1 MKFSIKRFTQSC
13 VVTSLALVAGWVS
26 AADDEPT
33 AKARN
38 VILFI
43 GDGMGISTITAA
55 RIFDGQQRGEPG
67 EENSLSFERFE
78 NVALVK
84 TYNTNAQVPDSA
96 GTMSAIMT
104 GVKTKMGVFGVD
116 DQAARGICQSQEK
129 ALVKTLLEAAEENGY
144 ATGVVSTATL
154 THATPGATYA
164 HTVDRNWEADSDMSD
179 AARKAGCIDIA
190 TQFVEMAY
198 GDGVDIALAGGREKF
213 LPKEMIDPE
222 YPDVRG
228 ARDDGRDL
236 TREWQAAA
244 PDRAFV
250 WNAAQLKQTDARQVL
265 GLFEPSHMRFD
276 ADRSDDPGGEPSLA
290 ELTARAISH
299 LQNHPDGA
307 ERGYFL
313 MVEAGRIDH
322 AHHFGNAYRALTDTV
337 ALSDAVAVAQE
348 MTSAADTLTLVTADH
363 SHTLTIAGYPRR
375 GNPILGKAVALGG
388 AVMKDAQGQP
398 YTTLG
403 YANGPGHRNPPQD
416 LAGIDTTKSDYQQHA
431 GVPMAVETHAGEDVA
446 AFATGP
452 GSAALRGVIEQ
463 NEIFFVLNRA
473 FSGFERALSGSNERA
488 LSGFGG

>member
-1 MKFSIKRFTQSC
+1 MNRLLKCFALI
-13 VVTSLALVAGWVS
+13 VVASLFAFMGTSVIAEDRESEQL
-26 AADDEPT
+26 
-33 AKARN
+33 ARN
-38 VILFI
+38 VIVFI

-55 RIFDGQQRGEPG
+55 RIFAGQQRGEPG

-116 DQAARGICQSQEK
+116 DQAARGICQSQQK

-164 HTVDRNWEADSDMSD
+164 HTVDRDWEADSDMSE
-179 AARKAGCIDIA
+179 AARNAGCLDIA

-236 TREWQAAA
+236 TRQWQAAA

-250 WNAAQLKQTDARQVL
+250 WNAAQLKQTDARQIL
-265 GLFEPSHMRFD
+265 GLFEPSHMRFE
-276 ADRSDDPGGEPSLA
+276 ADRGDDPGGEPSIA
-290 ELTARAISH
+290 ELTARAIRH
-299 LQNHPDGA
+299 LQNHPDG
-307 ERGYFL
+307 ERRGYFL

-337 ALSDAVAVAQE
+337 ALSEAVAVAQA
-348 MTSAADTLTLVTADH
+348 MTSTADTLTLVTADH
-363 SHTLTIAGYPRR
+363 SHTLTIAGYPQR
-375 GNPILGKAVALGG
+375 GNPILGKVVLPGG
-388 AVMKDAQGQP
+388 TTMKDGQGQP

-403 YANGPGHRNPPQD
+403 YANGPGYRNPALE
-416 LAGIDTTKSDYQQHA
+416 LAEIDTTEPNYQQHA
-431 GVPMAVETHAGEDVA
+431 GVPMPVETHAGEDVA

-452 GSAALRGVIEQ
+452 GSDALRGVIEQ
-463 NEIFFVLNRA
+463 NEIFYVVNRA
-473 FSGFERALSGSNERA
+473 VGGFEKSGGSEARD
-488 LSGFGG
+488 

>member
-1 MKFSIKRFTQSC
+1 MKRIVNGLVLIGSALSIVFSS
-13 VVTSLALVAGWVS
+13 GS
-26 AADDEPT
+26 AIGADRENDSH
-33 AKARN
+33 ARN
-38 VILFI
+38 VIVFI

-55 RIFDGQQRGEPG
+55 RIFEGQLRGEPG

-116 DQAARGICQSQEK
+116 DQAARGICQSQQK

-164 HTVDRNWEADSDMSD
+164 HTVDRDWEADSDMS
-179 AARKAGCIDIA
+179 AAAKQAGCIDIA
-190 TQFVEMAY
+190 RQFVEMPY
-198 GDGVDIALAGGREKF
+198 GDGVDIALAGGRAKF

-228 ARDDGRDL
+228 ARDDGLDL
-236 TREWQAAA
+236 TRQWQAAA

-250 WNAAQLKQTDARQVL
+250 WNAAQLKQSDARQIL
-265 GLFEPSHMRFD
+265 GLFEPSHMRFE
-276 ADRSDDPGGEPSLA
+276 AERGDDPGGEPSLA
-290 ELTARAISH
+290 ELTRRAIRH

-307 ERGYFL
+307 RRGFFL

-348 MTSAADTLTLVTADH
+348 MTSTSDTLTLVTADH
-363 SHTLTIAGYPRR
+363 SHTLTIAGYPGR
-375 GNPILGKAVALGG
+375 GNPILGKVAVPSGAL
-388 AVMKDAQGQP
+388 MKDSQGQP

-403 YANGPGHRNPPQD
+403 YANGPGHRNPAQELTD
-416 LAGIDTTKSDYQQHA
+416 VDTTARDYQQHA
-431 GVPMAVETHAGEDVA
+431 GIPMPVETHAGEDVA

-463 NEIFFVLNRA
+463 NELFFIVNRA
-473 FSGFERALSGSNERA
+473 AGGFEAKD
-488 LSGFGG
+488 

>member
-1 MKFSIKRFTQSC
+1 MNRSPQWFSLSAIVLSLAFASC
-13 VVTSLALVAGWVS
+13 VAAGTE
-26 AADDEPT
+26 DE
-33 AKARN
+33 ASSKARN
-38 VILFI
+38 VILFL

-55 RIFDGQQRGEPG
+55 RIFEGQQRGQPG

-116 DQAARGICQSQEK
+116 DRAARGICQSEQK
-129 ALVKTLLEAAEENGY
+129 ALVKTLLEAAEDNGY

-164 HTVDRNWEADSDMSD
+164 HTVDRDWEADSDMPQ
-179 AARKAGCIDIA
+179 AARQAGCLDIA
-190 TQFVEMAY
+190 RQFVEMRY

-213 LPKEMIDPE
+213 LPSEMIDPE

-228 ARDDGRDL
+228 AREDGQDL
-236 TREWQAAA
+236 TRQWQAAA

-250 WNAAQLKQTDARQVL
+250 WNAAQLKQTDARQIL
-265 GLFEPSHMRFD
+265 GLFEPSHMRFE
-276 ADRSDDPGGEPSLA
+276 ADRGDDPGGEPSLA
-290 ELTARAISH
+290 ELTRRAISH
-299 LQNHPDGA
+299 LQEHPDGA
-307 ERGYFL
+307 SRGFFL

-348 MTSAADTLTLVTADH
+348 MTSTADTLTLVTADH
-363 SHTLTIAGYPRR
+363 SHTLTIAGYPGR
-375 GNPILGKAVALGG
+375 GNPILGKVAVPSGAL
-388 AVMKDAQGQP
+388 MKDSQGQP

-403 YANGPGHRNPPQD
+403 YANGPGHRNPAQVLTD
-416 LAGIDTTKSDYQQHA
+416 VDTTARDYQQHA
-431 GVPMAVETHAGEDVA
+431 GIPMPVETHAGEDVA

-452 GSAALRGVIEQ
+452 GSDALRGVIEQ
-463 NEIFFVLNRA
+463 NELFFVMNRA
-473 FSGFERALSGSNERA
+473 FGAFDDATGRVEATD
-488 LSGFGG
+488 